1 MEPLFDLNLKLKIEI
16 SISKKSQKML
26 QKVQKKK
33 EINPK
38 LVGISPE
45 KIEYM
50 CSSTQLFHQVK

>member
-1 MEPLFDLNLKLKIEI
+1 
-16 SISKKSQKML
+16 ML
-26 QKVQKKK
+26 QKVQKKKKK